1 MKILIYGIN
10 YAPELTGIGKY
21 SAELAEWMAAHGHEV
36 SVLTAPPYYPQWQ
49 VHDGYRAG
57 RYRKEERAGVTV
69 RRAPLWL
76 RSVQSAVTAASGRQP
91 AGPHPCGGTRLVLRA
106 RRLADR
112 PPVRRPRV
120 AAHPGL
126 RSRRGVRAGPAQ
138 GRRFARP
145 GQARRTVA
153 DAPLR
158 PRVDDLAPHAGPGA
172 GQRRGA

>member
-1 MKILIYGIN
+1 MAGPRRLPRRPLPQGRTCRGHG
-10 YAPELTGIGKY
+10 AP
-21 SAELAEWMAAHGHEV
+21 
-36 SVLTAPPYYPQWQ
+36 
-49 VHDGYRAG
+49 
-57 RYRKEERAGVTV
+57 
-69 RRAPLWL
+69 RAPVGANAPRGAQASESPGQL